1 MPVPATQDTFAGN
14 EDERR
19 ERSSAPVLSALRKAE
34 DAFRDWHANCDTI
47 DEIYNRTGVGYEKL
61 TSLYAGNS
69 AWRDNELDLFWASF
83 EVMKPAVYCRPPR
96 PAVKPLFSDN
106 DPVKNLTAELLER
119 VSISTFAQ
127 GGIDDT
133 MREVRDDVLF
143 SGRGVLWLR
152 YETDGGQRVCVEHLD
167 RKDFLHETARTWG
180 SVGWVAGGFWLD
192 FDEMKAR
199 FGGKDGI
206 DDETLRLAKYTAR
219 REIGEDGN
227 DTRASA
233 RKCRVWEVWHKAD
246 NKTYWVT
253 EGVDVLLDVR
263 TPQLKLS
270 GFFPCP
276 KPAYATRQRRSLIP
290 VPDWNRYAVHF
301 GKINE
306 MTARIYTLLES
317 VKMKG
322 LIAAGGDIGKA
333 VETALAAEDDSIL
346 IPVPGAALLAGGSAA
361 NLVQWIPLAELATTI
376 TGLIQ
381 ARSEVIANFY
391 ELSGISDIMRG
402 ATEAEET
409 LGAQQLK
416 SQYGS
421 VRVREKIEE
430 LQRCAAG
437 AVKIASEI
445 EAEHFTQKTLLEMS
459 QMKIP
464 TRAELKK
471 RVKEIEDAAREELEG
486 LAAKAEQMA
495 AQAQQQGQDAD
506 PAQAKAMFEQ
516 AQQEALAKY
525 GPMLAEVERQVP
537 VEDVMTLLRDDQARG
552 FAFEVESDSTIL
564 TDELQEKNSRNEFLS
579 QFSTSSQALLG
590 LAALGE
596 QGAKLA
602 GEMLKFALAPYRAGR
617 QLDSAIDAFI
627 EAAPQMAQAAAGQ
640 EGDTDALVEA
650 NNKLAEAEMTKAKA
664 AVAGV
669 EAKAALDKA
678 EMQRKFMEM
687 QQKAAADQ
695 QKAAEAMEKLR
706 QSAEDN
712 AAKVEKTLA
721 EIDHLR
727 AQTAEILN
735 SIGLDERKQQLEEYR
750 AVADQRAR
758 QTDQAMAAEGQQT
771 DREFR
776 ERGENRAD
784 RQQDFTEQTQGEE

>member
-1 MPVPATQDTFAGN
+1 MADITPQDTFAGN
-14 EDERR
+14 ADERR
-19 ERSSAPVLSALRKAE
+19 DRSSAPVLSALRKAE
-34 DAFRDWHANCDTI
+34 DAFRDWQANCDTI
-47 DEIYNRTGVGYEKL
+47 DEIYSRAGVGYEKL
-61 TSLYAGNS
+61 SSLYAGES

-96 PAVKPLFSDN
+96 PAIKPLFSDS

-127 GGIDDT
+127 GGIDDV

-143 SGRGVLWLR
+143 AGRGVLWLR

-167 RKDFLHETARTWG
+167 RKDFLHETARTW
-180 SVGWVAGGFWLD
+180 SAVGWVAGGFWLD

-199 FGGKDGI
+199 FGGKNGV
-206 DDETLRLAKYTAR
+206 DDETLRQAKYTAR
-219 REIGEDGN
+219 REVGAEGEN
-227 DTRASA
+227 ARASA

-246 NKTYWVT
+246 NRTYWVT
-253 EGVDVLLDVR
+253 EGVDVLLDDRV
-263 TPQLKLS
+263 PQLKLS

-306 MTARIYTLLES
+306 MTARIYALLNA

-322 LIAAGGDIGKA
+322 LIAAGGDIGNA
-333 VETALAAEDDSIL
+333 VEQALSAEDDSIL
-346 IPVPGAALLAGGSAA
+346 IPVPGAALLAGGNAA

-381 ARSEVIANFY
+381 ARGEVIANFY

-445 EAEHFTQKTLLEMS
+445 EAEHFTPATLLEMS
-459 QMKIP
+459 QMAIP
-464 TRAELKK
+464 SKADLKK

-486 LAAKAEQMA
+486 LAKQGEQA
-495 AQAQQQGQDAD
+495 AAGAQGDVDPAQAQQ
-506 PAQAKAMFEQ
+506 MFQQ
-516 AQQEALAKY
+516 AQQAALAKY
-525 GPMLAEVERQVP
+525 GPMLAEVQKQVP
-537 VEDVMTLLRDDQARG
+537 IEDVMTLLRDDKARG

-564 TDELQEKNSRNEFLS
+564 TDEMQEKASRNEFLA
-579 QFSTSSQALLG
+579 QFSTASQSLMG

-602 GEMLKFALAPYRAGR
+602 GEMLKFTLAPYRAGR

-627 EAAPQMAQAAAGQ
+627 EAAPQMAAAAQGEQ
-640 EGDTDALVEA
+640 GDTEALAEA
-650 NNKLAEAEMTKAKA
+650 NKTLAEAEMTKAKA

-678 EMQRKFMEM
+678 EMQRKLMEM
-687 QQKAAADQ
+687 QQKAQADQ
-695 QKAAEAMEKLR
+695 MKAMAEAEKLR
-706 QSAEDN
+706 QSLAAETT
-712 AAKVEKTLA
+712 KRELVE
-721 EIDHLR
+721 
-727 AQTAEILN
+727 AQVNKLTAETAAILAK
-735 SIGLDERKQQLEEYR
+735 IGLDVRQQNLAEY
-750 AVADQRAR
+750 Q
-758 QTDQAMAAEGQQT
+758 AAEQSEQRQVDNALAVQGQQAEH
-771 DREFR
+771 EFR
-776 ERGENRAD
+776 ERGEERAD
-784 RQQDFTEQTQGEE
+784 RQQAFTEQQEPGQ